1 MPIIT
6 ISRGS
11 LSGGRTVAEC
21 LAERL
26 GYPCLAREIL
36 RRAADK
42 LGVTEDILEAKFEAT
57 PSLWARR
64 QRDREKYLLAV
75 QAALAEACLGG
86 DLVYHG
92 LAGQFLLGDLRGVLR
107 VRLIAPLEMRVR
119 MLKESRHRISD
130 KAALDFI
137 QSVDQ
142 DRRRWVK
149 LTYGADVADPALYD
163 LTVNLRSMSLE
174 TACVVIAEAA
184 LGAAFEMTDDARA
197 RLTVFASTCQR
208 RLEEMTR

>member
-1 MPIIT
+1 M
-6 ISRGS
+6 
-11 LSGGRTVAEC
+11 AEC
-21 LAERL
+21 LADRL
-26 GYPCLAREIL
+26 GHPCLAREIL

-42 LGVTEDILEAKFEAT
+42 LGVSEDVLEAKFEAT
-57 PSLWARR
+57 PGLWARR
-64 QRDREKYLLAV
+64 QRDREKYIHAV
-75 QAALAEACLGG
+75 QAALAEACVGG

-92 LAGQFLLGDLRGVLR
+92 LAGQFLLRDLGGVLR
-107 VRLIAPLEMRVR
+107 VRLIAPMELRVR

-149 LTYGADVADPALYD
+149 LTYGEDVADPALYD

-174 TACVVIAEAA
+174 TACVVITEAA
-184 LGAAFEMTDDARA
+184 QGTAFVMTEDRKA

-208 RLEEMTR
+208 RLEEIAS